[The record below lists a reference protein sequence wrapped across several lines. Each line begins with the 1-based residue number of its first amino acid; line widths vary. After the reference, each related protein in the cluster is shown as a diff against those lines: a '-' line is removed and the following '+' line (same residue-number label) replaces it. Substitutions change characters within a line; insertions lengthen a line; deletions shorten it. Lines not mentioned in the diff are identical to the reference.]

1 KDAIKAKKM
10 YKFPA
15 DELQLFLAKKDE
27 GRGAWLTEEDVNNG
41 VKDTDGLTPL
51 DVAGAPLNLVD
62 LSAEDVRFRVT
73 KEDIIAKK
81 TPVHVLVVVPEGAVG
96 SASETSKIDQVVQ
109 EVHEIHAQTVLTKR
123 KRYVH
128 SKLNSTQGRELLEDL
143 NIKVDLVRTVPYAAR
158 EETRIDAFKW
168 ESVIGE
174 DGQSVVLTEEQQRER
189 YRAYVERNI
198 GAVLNEKQLCV
209 IGVEKG
215 QDVLS
220 VQVRG
225 RDIELSGRTDLLILS
240 DIVKNN
246 PFDVQY
252 LPEVKLLIEVKRAVK
267 PSSDFQALSELIAL
281 DLLVD
286 DPVMALLTDLNE
298 EWLFFWVAEKENA
311 SARICKAR
319 IRTPGEAFEVIK
331 TLLTQSPTADAEIRL
346 PCFQES
352 VKRQKLSKLLPPIG
366 EGGESGGVRESIER
380 YYDIASMLGPDLD
393 MARAVARQVTRSI
406 PTLSY
411 FS

>member
-1 KDAIKAKKM
+1 M
-10 YKFPA
+10 
-15 DELQLFLAKKDE
+15 
-27 GRGAWLTEEDVNNG
+27 
-41 VKDTDGLTPL
+41 
-51 DVAGAPLNLVD
+51 
-62 LSAEDVRFRVT
+62 
-73 KEDIIAKK
+73 
-81 TPVHVLVVVPEGAVG
+81 
-96 SASETSKIDQVVQ
+96 
-109 EVHEIHAQTVLTKR
+109 
-123 KRYVH
+123 
-128 SKLNSTQGRELLEDL
+128 LNSTQGRELLEDL

-158 EETRIDAFKW
+158 EETRIVAFKW